1 MSSSWTKLHCR
12 SCQHIA
18 ASFIAFHQFD
28 PRLLSKWKN
37 QGYWV
42 EEMHVD
48 GFRFDLASALTRG
61 GDGKVHSN
69 FKWTFDDIWTSTWSL
84 TRLNPIPCWMR
95 LNALDWLRTDGRQP
109 QNQHG
114 GIAMDRRSPWTH
126 SSCGR
131 WRMNQSWR
139 CLLASETSWFTQ
151 ILSAAWRGRFNGWQ
165 IMTSPRVPVRLSQG
179 EQSSLQK
186 HGIALGQMVPELH

>member
-69 FKWTFDDIWTSTWSL
+69 FKWTFDDIWTSYLES
-84 TRLNPIPCWMR
+84 NPSKPHSM
-95 LNALDWLRTDGRQP
+95 LNAIECLGLASDWWETASKP
-109 QNQHG
+109 TW